1 MAKMAG
7 TGGAI
12 SKAVAHSKTSG
23 ISKFGRSQFERVARN
38 PKKSALL
45 GGAAIGTYGLMRGR
59 RGNGTGRSVP
69 GAQKGIRNY

>member
-1 MAKMAG
+1 MMKMSG
-7 TGGAI
+7 KGGRI
-12 SKAVAHSKTSG
+12 SSAVAHGKTSG
-23 ISKFGRSQFERVARN
+23 ISNFGKSQFERIARN